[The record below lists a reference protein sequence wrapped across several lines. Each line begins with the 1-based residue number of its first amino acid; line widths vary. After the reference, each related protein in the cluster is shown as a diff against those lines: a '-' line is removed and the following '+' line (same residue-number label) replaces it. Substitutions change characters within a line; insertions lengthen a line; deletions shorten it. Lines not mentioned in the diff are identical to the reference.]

1 MKATGALS
9 RKVHRDLAALKSTSE
24 LWVRNHPSRVEA
36 SVREEAWVP
45 ALTHRAVLL
54 LLWGTPVLPS
64 AQWVAWER
72 TSSVSLGSTLGF
84 GSSQHRGHL
93 LVRAALLTAGREA
106 SARGWKGENK
116 LFSGNRTCGASRT
129 HFFSDT

>member
-9 RKVHRDLAALKSTSE
+9 RKVHRDLAALKSASE
-24 LWVRNHPSRVEA
+24 LWVRNHPSRVEG

-54 LLWGTPVLPS
+54 LLWGAPVLPS

-84 GSSQHRGHL
+84 GS
-93 LVRAALLTAGREA
+93 VPAPRAPAGAGCSPHCWAGSERTGLDRREQALLWEQDLWGLQ
-106 SARGWKGENK
+106 NP
-116 LFSGNRTCGASRT
+116 LFL
-129 HFFSDT
+129 